1 VVRLTE
7 VTGTQSP
14 TGYGAW
20 RTVRRSSRRRLALT
34 TGLTL

>member
-1 VVRLTE
+1 MVRLTE
-7 VTGTQSP
+7 VTGMQSP

-20 RTVRRSSRRRLALT
+20 RPVRRSLVSRPGFT